1 MDTEAKTMLNY
12 VCNSSLLLNGVRVE
26 CGIRNAWHI
35 FCAAEI
41 LSDEGRPM
49 LISWQAPHRATE
61 VDWAK
66 YRVIADA
73 GASGSS
79 VATTVVEAV

>member
-1 MDTEAKTMLNY
+1 MPDY
-12 VCNSSLLLNGVRVE
+12 VCSSSILLNNVRVE
-26 CGIRNAWHI
+26 CRVRNIWHI
-35 FCAAEI
+35 CHAAEI
-41 LSDEGRPM
+41 VSDEGRPM

-79 VATTVVEAV
+79 VAKTVVEVA